1 MIHPKKKLIRFLF
14 IVMIFSILVQT
25 AEATTIS
32 FTVPKS
38 EEKTISI
45 SLVVEDHVSVKFTVV
60 GQTGSTLD
68 FCITD
73 PDGNVKAEHNN
84 TGNID
89 YCFVC
94 DEAGEYIL
102 HFSNTDTS
110 EDKLVTLNYEIQ
122 HYIFGIPQMLFLT
135 IIIVLVCMGAV
146 TAFMLMGKPR

>member
-1 MIHPKKKLIRFLF
+1 MIRYKKKLIRFLF
-14 IVMIFSILVQT
+14 AVVVFSILVQA

-32 FTVPKS
+32 FTVSKGEEVPK
-38 EEKTISI
+38 SI
-45 SLVVEDHVSVKFTVV
+45 SLVVEDRVSVKFTVV

-68 FCITD
+68 FYITD
-73 PDGNVKAEHNN
+73 PDGNVKAEYNN
-84 TGNID
+84 TGNVD
-89 YCFVC
+89 YCFIC

-102 HFSNTDTS
+102 HFSNRDMS

>member
-1 MIHPKKKLIRFLF
+1 MIRYKKELIHFLF
-14 IVMIFSILVQT
+14 AVVVFLILVQA

-38 EEKTISI
+38 EEKTKSI

-73 PDGNVKAEHNN
+73 PDGNVKAEYNK
-84 TGNID
+84 TGNVD
-89 YCFVC
+89 YRFVC

-102 HFSNTDTS
+102 HFSNPDTS

-146 TAFMLMGKPR
+146 TAFILMGKPR